1 MATTPTTALEWDSQ
15 SLHTDSTTAAVT
27 AVAVAA
33 ALMNLWFRVIMM
45 TRAELNRVFKV
56 KKRLHSK
63 SIDILPASYPKLAM
77 LFGLSP
83 HPCVSHLFHMY
94 PAQMR
99 GSGALS
105 TRWRLA
111 AGCSVFNS
119 SPPRWTLA
127 LGELVL
133 RVDSKF
139 KPLFLF
145 ILDRRTFLG
154 AKRILDMF
162 VRNSIDESLD
172 PLLPNVVQKARA
184 AARRACC
191 TKCCTIEVGS
201 RLKQI
206 ECTTTHIHGTPG
218 MNRAAPTF
226 HQLCGVCGQRR
237 ISVYGSEV
245 TREGMQA
252 KGSIGV
258 NMEYLP

>member
-1 MATTPTTALEWDSQ
+1 VGTICFIVLLHKTHRFAILTIVSLIVLRYLTPDTGPLTRLRSTNSPHLLSSPSSCSRIAPPICQKTALP
-15 SLHTDSTTAAVT
+15 A
-27 AVAVAA
+27 
-33 ALMNLWFRVIMM
+33 
-45 TRAELNRVFKV
+45 
-56 KKRLHSK
+56 RLHSK

-139 KPLFLF
+139 K
-145 ILDRRTFLG
+145 
-154 AKRILDMF
+154 
-162 VRNSIDESLD
+162 VRKSIVTYVSY
-172 PLLPNVVQKARA
+172 
-184 AARRACC
+184 
-191 TKCCTIEVGS
+191 GS
-201 RLKQI
+201 RAMTHGAAWGLSPSFFSYWI
-206 ECTTTHIHGTPG
+206 EELFSAPKGSSTCSYGTVS
-218 MNRAAPTF
+218 MNRLIHSCPM
-226 HQLCGVCGQRR
+226 LVGGVMVGRWEHLTKQ
-237 ISVYGSEV
+237 G
-245 TREGMQA
+245 
-252 KGSIGV
+252 
-258 NMEYLP
+258 L